1 VIVNIP
7 FEFDDKAIEEKLRYD
22 GEMVVKNT
30 IREMVRTQIIS
41 KLPKKRDRYWND
53 TKEVDWNG
61 LMEDMFKELLEEHIK
76 EAVDEAA
83 VLLAKRVENR
93 KAWKELVAEYHE
105 GGDAQ

>member
-1 VIVNIP
+1 
-7 FEFDDKAIEEKLRYD
+7 
-22 GEMVVKNT
+22 
-30 IREMVRTQIIS
+30 
-41 KLPKKRDRYWND
+41 
-53 TKEVDWNG
+53 
-61 LMEDMFKELLEEHIK
+61 MEDMFKELLEEHIK